1 MLVTEHTSDDPQFPC
16 GDYKTEVF
24 CTTEVFFTQRM
35 WSTIK
40 IQLKGNQIPTT
51 QASYNECHL
60 REASSALQSSIGCV
74 PHWFHTPGDPP
85 NQNRMNSSFQDHLRH
100 VVVFFTP
107 HRELHKNWQIY
118 WRDSGTGEKLL
129 NVRNLVGLSSMSR
142 DLPTSTQI
150 LNGALASSLR
160 MQWWWRGQATRW
172 TSGPWFRGWGDWSGW
187 GGTST
192 GCSPPLCLPACP
204 VFPWHCWGLLGET
217 KGRLKQFDLFN
228 LALW

>member
-16 GDYKTEVF
+16 GDYSTEVSF
-24 CTTEVFFTQRM
+24 LHNGCDQRSKSNSRETKSPQRRQATTNATWEKHPPRC
-35 WSTIK
+35 K
-40 IQLKGNQIPTT
+40 
-51 QASYNECHL
+51 A
-60 REASSALQSSIGCV
+60 ALV
-74 PHWFHTPGDPP
+74 VFHTGSTLQVIQPTKT
-85 NQNRMNSSFQDHLRH
+85 RMNSSFQDHLRH

-150 LNGALASSLR
+150 LNGASAWSSR
-160 MQWWWRGQATRW
+160 MPWWWQGPSTRW
-172 TSGPWFRGWGDWSGW
+172 TNGPWWRELGGWWAW

-192 GCSPPLCLPACP
+192 GSSPHFCLLACP
-204 VFPWHCWGLLGET
+204 AFPWHWW
-217 KGRLKQFDLFN
+217 D
-228 LALW
+228 